1 MVPTARKCWLGVSV
15 DLDAEQSAVFL
26 RVEAPDHDHSLTI
39 VIPAGPTN
47 TGFMFPV
54 TVPAGNG
61 GELVVS
67 VSNAGGPERQFL
79 QRWRLDGA
87 AGSEALP
94 AREAAGVI
102 DEANADTAAVFAQI
116 AAQQATARHK
126 PDCLA
131 CRTY

>member
-1 MVPTARKCWLGVSV
+1 M

-126 PDCLA
+126 PDCFA